1 MKKRDKPFK
10 AQRGPSALRQLF
22 TALLGS
28 AGMASAQQV
37 AGPASVPAPRAP
49 AGVAAT
55 ATAAGPAASTSAA
68 LASLPRK
75 QTVNYKHVAQGDLI
89 LQIVRPDPAKFPG
102 PRPAIVFFH
111 GGGWRTG
118 SPTTFK
124 RFSEALAEHGVV
136 GISAQYRLMEPNER
150 LPHDAVR
157 DARSALRYV
166 RAHAESL
173 GVDCER
179 IGAGGASSGGH
190 LALMTAL
197 KPPYDDPSDDLTVS
211 PKPALLILMNP
222 PLDMDDF
229 PSPVPVAQR
238 RDLSPLHLLEPGLPP
253 TLIFQGTADKI
264 VPAKQAPVF
273 RDRAAALGNKD
284 VTVVMFEGRKHGFFH
299 AGKGDGSDFTA
310 TLNSSVEMLTRLA
323 WIGR

>member
-10 AQRGPSALRQLF
+10 GQRGPSALRQLF

-28 AGMASAQQV
+28 AGMASAQQ
-37 AGPASVPAPRAP
+37 AANPASVPAPPAP
-49 AGVAAT
+49 AGTAVAAT
-55 ATAAGPAASTSAA
+55 APTSAA
-68 LASLPRK
+68 AAPAALPRK
-75 QTVNYKHVAQGDLI
+75 QIVNYKHVAQGDLI
-89 LQIVRPDPAKFPG
+89 LQIVRPAPAQFPG

-118 SPTTFK
+118 SPAKFK
-124 RFSEALAEHGVV
+124 PFSEALAEHGVV

-173 GVDCER
+173 GVDRER

-197 KPPYDDPSDDLTVS
+197 KPPYDDPSDDLSVS

-253 TLIFQGTADKI
+253 TLIFQGTADKV
-264 VPAKQAPVF
+264 VPARQAPVF
-273 RDRAAALGNKD
+273 RDRAMALGNKD
-284 VTVVMFEGRKHGFFH
+284 VTVVMFEGRKHSFFN

-310 TLNSSVEMLTRLA
+310 TLNRIIEMLTRLG
-323 WIGR
+323 WIRH